1 MSILYLDIAI
11 VYSQY
16 GNLCMLVFYLYVAIL
31 RPDRERVYD
40 SIIVLIYSNITEPT
54 VLCVII
60 FCTSI

>member
-31 RPDRERVYD
+31 TCLERFCMDILILSNKGFRIDYK
-40 SIIVLIYSNITEPT
+40 IVI
-54 VLCVII
+54 
-60 FCTSI
+60 

>member
-1 MSILYLDIAI
+1 MI
-11 VYSQY
+11 
-16 GNLCMLVFYLYVAIL
+16 VFYLYVAIL

-40 SIIVLIYSNITEPT
+40 SIVVLIYSNITEPA